1 MYLIESKIEE
11 KGLLEATK
19 NRELLSF
26 LVLERERERLVIL
39 DLNLLESVILIN
51 LIKLLGCFLG
61 WRLVSLL

>member
-1 MYLIESKIEE
+1 MLFLQVRASDLIHAAQI
-11 KGLLEATK
+11 
-19 NRELLSF
+19 

-39 DLNLLESVILIN
+39 DLNLLEFVILIN